1 MSQRYGDLVGQAF
14 SQYNEKSINTQDP
27 KRQIE
32 KDKTP
37 RAEYSNENYSH
48 NTEINKTSAIPNLTK
63 S

>member
-14 SQYNEKSINTQDP
+14 SQYNEKSINNQDP

-48 NTEINKTSAIPNLTK
+48 NTEITK
-63 S
+63 RLQFPT